1 MLFFCKMLLADLLP
15 NNPQNTNGEEGPA
28 LSKNGRAGNPRGS
41 SAASTCHAPRSH
53 NVLGSYHRLVCSSA
67 SGRRSRK
74 PRCRLHPRFD
84 HLPVCKN
91 HEGNSRETAKTRK
104 ATEDSAQAV
113 LESVQLAKR
122 QIEEQT
128 DIGETILDTTLW
140 KIILAAETILAPD
153 PFVNSRARDALARLK
168 SALEDTGPAIRHVA
182 RTDPETAKMLTTC
195 FENLRSGANAAQN
208 IQNMPNPN
216 PSNSG
221 FQLTSTQ
228 TAHTLQ
234 NAVNLL
240 KEIKSARAAERSP

>member
-1 MLFFCKMLLADLLP
+1 M
-15 NNPQNTNGEEGPA
+15 
-28 LSKNGRAGNPRGS
+28 
-41 SAASTCHAPRSH
+41 
-53 NVLGSYHRLVCSSA
+53 
-67 SGRRSRK
+67 
-74 PRCRLHPRFD
+74 
-84 HLPVCKN
+84 
-91 HEGNSRETAKTRK
+91 
-104 ATEDSAQAV
+104 